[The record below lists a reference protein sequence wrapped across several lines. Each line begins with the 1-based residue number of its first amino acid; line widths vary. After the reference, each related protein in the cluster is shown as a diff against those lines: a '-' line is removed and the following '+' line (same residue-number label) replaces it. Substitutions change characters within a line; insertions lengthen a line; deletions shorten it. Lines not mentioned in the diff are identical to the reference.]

1 MDNGYNEKHY
11 RIFKASSEFFQ
22 GFKVNI
28 NITKID
34 ILDNIINIFLKKLK
48 RVLVF
53 NNFEVLL
60 DKLNCGKFH
69 IHAHTLEE
77 ILTSGKD
84 DILYVCN
91 HC

>member
-11 RIFKASSEFFQ
+11 RTFQASSEYFQ

-34 ILDNIINIFLKKLK
+34 SLDDIINIFIKKLK
-48 RVLVF
+48 KVLEL

-60 DKLNCGKFH
+60 DKLKYGKFH

-77 ILTSGKD
+77 ILTSDKD